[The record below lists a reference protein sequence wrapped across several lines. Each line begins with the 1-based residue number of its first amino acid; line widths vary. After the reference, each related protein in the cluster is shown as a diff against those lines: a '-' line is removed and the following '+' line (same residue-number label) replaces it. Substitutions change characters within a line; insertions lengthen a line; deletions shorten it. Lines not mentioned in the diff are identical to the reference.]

1 MTGQE
6 GKRLPRRWLS
16 RPGVGPAGVHRRG
29 RVCARVCVRVVGWE
43 EGGIRGLAFTRAP
56 RAPRAPTR
64 RSVLSIPGEVEHWGA
79 ELQTPLNDGAAGCG
93 LGPEPRALL
102 FLLYPGAFPG
112 TGRQARS
119 ARGPCRGTPGPAPQG
134 KGRRGRGH
142 CGLASNAKTYAQ
154 RGWAASPPARGCP
167 GGGCRCRR
175 PWRSPHRPPSGRGWR
190 REKEG
195 ENEGKEGV
203 HNYRKP
209 WGDGEPASSV
219 PAFSRR
225 CLVRKRPAPPQPR

>member
-1 MTGQE
+1 MC
-6 GKRLPRRWLS
+6 
-16 RPGVGPAGVHRRG
+16 V
-29 RVCARVCVRVVGWE
+29 RVCVRVVGWE

-64 RSVLSIPGEVEHWGA
+64 RSVISIPGEVGHWGA
-79 ELQTPLNDGAAGCG
+79 ELQTPLNGGAAGCG

-119 ARGPCRGTPGPAPQG
+119 AWGPCRGTPGPAPHG

-142 CGLASNAKTYAQ
+142 CGLASNTKTYAQ

-195 ENEGKEGV
+195 EQTREKKEYVTTENPGAMESLPPLFPLSLAGV
-203 HNYRKP
+203 WLGSAQLLH
-209 WGDGEPASSV
+209 SH
-219 PAFSRR
+219 
-225 CLVRKRPAPPQPR
+225 VRGADALGCQV